1 MTLPSFFVLMNLKDA
16 RALLSHPDISIDVPQ
31 TWADLGCGAGLFTSA
46 LSYQLAYGSK
56 IFAVDKDIKVFKGD
70 QHEGVIFEKVKA
82 DFVLDTLKVANLD
95 GILMANSFHFV
106 NRKIEFINKLARYF
120 RQQESFLIVEY
131 DTNAA
136 NAWVPYPISFYSLKE
151 FFFEMGFD
159 YIEKIHELRSRYNNG
174 NIYSA
179 LIKRS

>member
-1 MTLPSFFVLMNLKDA
+1 MNLKDA
-16 RALLSHPDISIDVPQ
+16 RALLNHPDISIDVPQ

-56 IFAVDKDIKVFKGD
+56 IFAVDKNIKVFRAD
-70 QHEGVIFEKVKA
+70 QPEGVIFEKVKA
-82 DFVLDTLKVANLD
+82 NFELDTLNFANVD

-106 NRKIEFINKLARYF
+106 SRKVEFIKKLTKYF

-131 DTNAA
+131 DTNAG
-136 NAWVPYPISFYSLKE
+136 NAWVPYPISFSSLKE

-159 YIEKIHELRSRYNNG
+159 YIQKIHELRSRYSNG

>member
-1 MTLPSFFVLMNLKDA
+1 MRDA
-16 RALLSHPDISIDVPQ
+16 KALLNHPDISIDVPQ
-31 TWADLGCGAGLFTSA
+31 TWADLGCGAGLFTTA

-56 IFAVDKDIKVFKGD
+56 IFAVDKDIKVFKAD
-70 QHEGVIFEKVKA
+70 QHEGVILEKVKA
-82 DFVLDTLKVANLD
+82 DFVLDTLTLNVANLD

-106 NRKIEFINKLARYF
+106 HRKIEFINKLARYF
-120 RQQESFLIVEY
+120 RQRELFLIVEY

-151 FFFEMGFD
+151 FFFELGFG

-174 NIYSA
+174 NIYAA

>member
-1 MTLPSFFVLMNLKDA
+1 MNLKDA
-16 RALLSHPDISIDVPQ
+16 RALLSHPDISINVPQ

-56 IFAVDKDIKVFKGD
+56 IFAVDKDIKVFKAD
-70 QHEGVIFEKVKA
+70 QHAGVIFEKVKA
-82 DFVLDTLKVANLD
+82 DFVLDTLNVANLD

-106 NRKIEFINKLARYF
+106 HRKIEFINKLTRYF
-120 RQQESFLIVEY
+120 RQRESFLIVEY

-179 LIKRS
+179 LVKRS